1 MVILIIRKMKRT
13 IIKDIVRSISFIYMA
28 MFLTLITYI
37 VLSSLYISNIG
48 SLLDFDPQLYY
59 IIQVV
64 LILLL
69 IVLAPVSYAIPQ
81 RMITRMDHTMD
92 LENKLL
98 AYRSAIMI
106 RYIALNIAGML
117 VAVAFL
123 LTGNT
128 NLILVQAIVLL
139 FFVIYK
145 PSPFRIAADLNLNDA
160 EKQQLL

>member
-1 MVILIIRKMKRT
+1 MKKKT
-13 IIKDIVRSISFIYMA
+13 IIKDIMGNISFIYMA

-37 VLSSLYISNIG
+37 VLSSLYISNVG
-48 SLLDFDPQLYY
+48 PLLDFDPQLYY
-59 IIQVV
+59 IIQVT

-81 RMITRMDHTMD
+81 RMINRMDITMD

-106 RYIALNIAGML
+106 RYIALNIAGLL
-117 VAVAFL
+117 VALAFL

-139 FFVIYK
+139 FFIIYK
-145 PSPFRIAADLNLNDA
+145 PSPFRIAADLNLNDE